1 MIGVPLLLLGL
12 LLVLAA
18 LGGARVGGRDRG
30 AVAAFFLSPLHPATW
45 YATAAIILG
54 FWVELLAFAVVI
66 ALFSSGTSLLFIGVG
81 FVILGVA
88 IESCR
93 LVARIERSR
102 AAMGDPRPLV
112 PHAYRPYGRGLRDLI
127 LAVFLDVNRWRDV
140 VYVLV
145 AFPLAVLEL
154 VVAIALWST
163 SLVLLSVPLWYAS
176 GSLAVTGG
184 GLTVTGG
191 GPAALAIVAGV
202 AGLVLAPVAA
212 SVSRGLMALHRAVVA
227 GLLCASQQQALERRV
242 ETLEGSRKA
251 VLDVE
256 ASELRRIERDLHD
269 GAQQRLV
276 MLTIDLSLAAERIDT
291 DPASARELVVEARD
305 QARLALAELRDLVRG
320 IAPAILLDRGLVPAL
335 SAIAVRCPVPTVVAS
350 TLPDGIRLPDALERA
365 AYFVVAEALANV
377 AKHASAGHCEIR
389 CRAEGPALVV
399 EVWDDGGGGARVVPG
414 GGLAGL
420 AGRVEA
426 LDGSLTVDSPAGG
439 PTLVRATLPVAAGS
453 VAMAPAP
460 ARVVPPG
467 ADVVPASPPAGVVP
481 ASGAVVPASPPAA
494 EVVPTPAGVLPA
506 PGDVAHPASAGVV
519 PASPPAADVVPAPP
533 PEG

>member
-1 MIGVPLLLLGL
+1 MIGVPLLLLGI

-30 AVAAFFLSPLHPATW
+30 AVATFILSPLHPATW

-54 FWVELLAFAVVI
+54 FWVELLAFTVVV

-88 IESCR
+88 VESCR

-112 PHAYRPYGRGLRDLI
+112 PHAYRPYGSGLRDLI

-176 GSLAVTGG
+176 GSLAVAAG
-184 GLTVTGG
+184 GLTVAGG
-191 GPAALAIVAGV
+191 GLAVTGEGAAALAIVAGV

-212 SVSRGLMALHRAVVA
+212 SVSRGLMALHRGVVA
-227 GLLCASQQQALERRV
+227 GLLCASQQHALERRV

-256 ASELRRIERDLHD
+256 ATELRRIERDLHD

-377 AKHASAGHCEIR
+377 AKHATAGHCEIR
-389 CRAEGPALVV
+389 CRAEGPSLVV

-439 PTLVRATLPVAAGS
+439 PTIVRATLPVAAGS
-453 VAMAPAP
+453 VAIVPAP
-460 ARVVPPG
+460 AGVASWPAPEGVVPPG
-467 ADVVPASPPAGVVP
+467 ADA
-481 ASGAVVPASPPAA
+481 
-494 EVVPTPAGVLPA
+494 VPTV
-506 PGDVAHPASAGVV
+506 SAGVPAPTAVAGGV
-519 PASPPAADVVPAPP
+519 PASPPAADVAAPPVDVLPGPADVVRASP